1 MIDNYLVLQ
10 YRSKTI
16 ENLIAPEFFLL
27 YTGKNKREEKE
38 LELSKIFFSERDS
51 LNLKVKVLTKDNA
64 DGILKEYTE
73 FYLILD
79 EERQKSETKEEAIV
93 KTIEKAKERGLLRE
107 FLENREIEVME
118 MMAEDILWEIE
129 FNRYIENQK
138 REGIDEGKAIG
149 EKSGLEKGKLVT
161 LISLVKEGL
170 LPLDQKAS
178 CLLFLYSL
186 LLCSFLLGE

>member
-149 EKSGLEKGKLVT
+149 EKSGLEKRKLVT
-161 LISLVKEGL
+161 LLSLVKKGY
-170 LPLDQKAS
+170 LPLDKAIEES
-178 CLLFLYSL
+178 GLTKEEF
-186 LLCSFLLGE
+186 EKKVRAE

>member
-27 YTGKNKREEKE
+27 YTGKDKREEKE

-73 FYLILD
+73 FCIIFD
-79 EERQKSETKEEAIV
+79 EYKKRCETAEEAI
-93 KTIEKAKERGLLRE
+93 R
-107 FLENREIEVME
+107 
-118 MMAEDILWEIE
+118 
-129 FNRYIENQK
+129 Q
-138 REGIDEGKAIG
+138 
-149 EKSGLEKGKLVT
+149 
-161 LISLVKEGL
+161 
-170 LPLDQKAS
+170 
-178 CLLFLYSL
+178 
-186 LLCSFLLGE
+186 